1 MNDKTYTD
9 EKLNLFIDDQL
20 DTDEK
25 DEIRH
30 SILDD
35 SELRERVCQ
44 LKAVRELV
52 AYAYEKV
59 PESDCTNGPDDSF
72 SSRYLWKGIAAS
84 LMLAIGMLTGW
95 VVNDAA
101 RSMELASAEDV
112 FQYYKHTEQVDRAE
126 RKIIL
131 HVTTGDI
138 SAVNGALDE
147 AEQLLA
153 SYREAGTPMKL
164 DIVTYK
170 EGINMLRVGVSP
182 YVDRI
187 EELVEH
193 NKNVTL
199 YACMRSIDKIER
211 KEGKPVV
218 MMEKAVTDKSALELI
233 SERLQKGW
241 IYIKV

>member
-9 EKLNLFIDDQL
+9 EKLNLFIDEQL
-20 DTDEK
+20 DTDEN

-30 SILDD
+30 SMLEDA
-35 SELRERVCQ
+35 SLRGRVCQ

-52 AYAYEKV
+52 GYAYESV
-59 PESDCTNGPDDSF
+59 PEPEFETGVKKTAA
-72 SSRYLWKGIAAS
+72 RHYIWHGIAAS
-84 LMLAIGMLTGW
+84 LLLAIGMFTGW
-95 VVNDAA
+95 VVNDTA
-101 RSMELASAEDV
+101 RSTQIASAADV
-112 FQYYKHTEQVDRAE
+112 FQYYKNTESADREE

-138 SAVNGALDE
+138 YAVKGALDE
-147 AEQLLA
+147 AEQLIA

-187 EELVEH
+187 ESILD
-193 NKNVTL
+193 KNDNVSL
-199 YACMRSIDKIER
+199 YACMRSIDKAEK
-211 KEGKPVV
+211 KEGKQIV
-218 MMEKAVTDKSALELI
+218 MMKKAVTDKSAQELI

>member
-30 SILDD
+30 SILEDL
-35 SELRERVCQ
+35 SLRERVCQ

-52 AYAYEKV
+52 GYAYESV
-59 PESDCTNGPDDSF
+59 PVSEFESKNQQAGIN
-72 SSRYLWKGIAAS
+72 RYRWKGIAAS
-84 LMLAIGMLTGW
+84 LLLAVGMFVGW
-95 VVNDAA
+95 VVNDTA
-101 RSMELASAEDV
+101 RSMQIASAADV
-112 FQYYKHTEQVDRAE
+112 FQYYKNSESIDRAE

-138 SAVNGALDE
+138 YAVKGALDE

-164 DIVTYK
+164 DIVAYR

-182 YVDRI
+182 YVKRI
-187 EELVEH
+187 EDIVD
-193 NKNVTL
+193 NNDNVTL
-199 YACMRSIDKIER
+199 YACQRSIDKAEK
-211 KEGKPVV
+211 KEGKHLV
-218 MMEKAVTDKSALELI
+218 MMEKAVTDKTAQELI

>member
-1 MNDKTYTD
+1 MSDKTYTD
-9 EKLNLFIDDQL
+9 EKLNLFVDDQL

-25 DEIRH
+25 DELRH
-30 SILDD
+30 AILEDA
-35 SELRERVCQ
+35 SLRERVCQ

-52 AYAYEKV
+52 GYAYESV
-59 PESDCTNGPDDSF
+59 PEPDST
-72 SSRYLWKGIAAS
+72 SGAGGTGSNRYLWKGIAAS
-84 LMLAIGMLTGW
+84 VLLAIGMLTGW
-95 VVNDAA
+95 AVNDAS
-101 RSMELASAEDV
+101 RSIHIASVADV
-112 FQYYKHTEQVDRAE
+112 FQYYKNAEGVDRAE

-138 SAVNGALDE
+138 YAVKSALDE

-170 EGINMLRVGVSP
+170 QGINMLRVGVSP

-187 EELVEH
+187 ESIIE
-193 NKNVTL
+193 NNDNVSL
-199 YACMRSIDKIER
+199 YACQRSIDKAE
-211 KEGKPVV
+211 KEEGKQLV
-218 MMEKAVTDKSALELI
+218 MMKKAVTDKTAQELI

>member
-9 EKLNLFIDDQL
+9 EKLNLFIDEQL
-20 DTDEK
+20 DTDEN

-30 SILDD
+30 SMLEDA
-35 SELRERVCQ
+35 SLRGRVCQ
-44 LKAVRELV
+44 LKAVRELLG
-52 AYAYEKV
+52 YAYESV
-59 PESDCTNGPDDSF
+59 PEPESETGVKKTAA
-72 SSRYLWKGIAAS
+72 RHYIWHGIAAS
-84 LMLAIGMLTGW
+84 LLLAIGMFTGW
-95 VVNDAA
+95 VVNDTA
-101 RSMELASAEDV
+101 RSTQIASAADV
-112 FQYYKHTEQVDRAE
+112 FQYYKNTESADREE

-138 SAVNGALDE
+138 YAVKGALDE
-147 AEQLLA
+147 AEQLIA
-153 SYREAGTPMKL
+153 SYRDAGTPMKL

-187 EELVEH
+187 ESILD
-193 NKNVTL
+193 KNDNVSL
-199 YACMRSIDKIER
+199 YACMRSIDKAEK
-211 KEGKPVV
+211 KEGKQIV
-218 MMEKAVTDKSALELI
+218 MMKKAVTDKSAQELI